1 MPIKPSNKVS
11 PAFSTASM
19 TDIVFLLIIFF
30 LLTSTFVNPNALN
43 LVLPSSQSKTTVNQP
58 LSVSISAD
66 LKYYIGKQ
74 QVRPENLRPLL
85 TEQLK
90 NQPDPT
96 IVLNAE
102 KSVPI
107 EKVVTVMDIANDL
120 KVKMVLATAPIKE

>member
-1 MPIKPSNKVS
+1 MAIKPSNKVN
-11 PAFSTASM
+11 ATFSTASM

-58 LSVSISAD
+58 VSISISAD
-66 LKYYIGKQ
+66 LKYYVGKQ
-74 QVRPENLRPLL
+74 AVEFVNIRPIV

-90 NQPDPT
+90 NQPDAT

-107 EKVVTVMDIANDL
+107 EKVVEIMDIANDL
-120 KVKMVLATAPIKE
+120 KVKMVLATAPLKE

>member
-107 EKVVTVMDIANDL
+107 EKVVAIMDIANDL

>member
-58 LSVSISAD
+58 LSISISAD

-107 EKVVTVMDIANDL
+107 EKVVAVMDIANDL

>member
-1 MPIKPSNKVS
+1 M
-11 PAFSTASM
+11 ASL
-19 TDIVFLLIIFF
+19 TDVVFLLIIFF

-43 LVLPSSQSKTTVNQP
+43 LLLPSSQSKTTVNQP
-58 LSVSISAD
+58 VSVSISAD

-74 QVRPENLRPLL
+74 PVRLENMRSLL

-90 NQPDPT
+90 GQKDAT

-107 EKVVTVMDIANDL
+107 EKVVEIMDIANDL